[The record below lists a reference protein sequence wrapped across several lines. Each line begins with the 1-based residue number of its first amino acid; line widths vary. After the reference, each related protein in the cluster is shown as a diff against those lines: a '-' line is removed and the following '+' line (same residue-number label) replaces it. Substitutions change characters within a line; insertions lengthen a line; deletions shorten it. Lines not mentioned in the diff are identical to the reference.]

1 MLIMSY
7 VNLRCVL
14 DQDAPISEYL
24 EDGTI
29 DACFPQENGTYDVI
43 FKDVSEVLIECMT
56 PDDLIEFLGIDT
68 EFLIAMQVLE
78 FA

>member
-1 MLIMSY
+1 MSH

-24 EDGTI
+24 EDLTI

-43 FKDVSEVLIECMT
+43 FEGISEVLIESLT

-68 EFLIAMQVLE
+68 EFLIAIQVLE